1 MYMGERVLT
10 WVSFLLG
17 EGLEISN
24 LDPLTLL
31 GTSNRQLNISKERQK
46 PDSLG
51 GEGPWGWSPKGL
63 ALLAQPPHTF
73 SNLSAAQRPGNARNL
88 LHSLLSPSLGPSGC
102 WDFSSGNRILREE
115 CTDLKGTP
123 LPHSHPPSLPD
134 KLTEEWKR
142 SQRGPYP
149 CGDVQGTGCGGG
161 AGVTVRVEG
170 CVLHS
175 EKFGYVHLLNLI
187 TL

>member
-1 MYMGERVLT
+1 MTCSLTVGSGGRSSGGHVSCGKGPGLEDGGCPGVYMGERVLT

-123 LPHSHPPSLPD
+123 LPHSHPPQL
-134 KLTEEWKR
+134 
-142 SQRGPYP
+142 
-149 CGDVQGTGCGGG
+149 
-161 AGVTVRVEG
+161 A
-170 CVLHS
+170 
-175 EKFGYVHLLNLI
+175 
-187 TL
+187 